1 MLNIDE
7 YLNNFFKGTK
17 NPSLKA
23 MEFFMKK
30 FNNFEQQM
38 NFIHIAG
45 TNGKGSC
52 TEMMANILEK
62 QGYKVGKF
70 LSPHLVKYNERISIN
85 GVEIS
90 DEEMANIIEELQP
103 IIEEY
108 NKTEEV
114 DVTLFE
120 LETTMALLY
129 FYRNNVD
136 FVVLETGL
144 GGLYDCTNII
154 SKPLVSIITSI
165 GYDHL
170 NILGKTLPEIAIQK
184 AGIIKEGSQTVI
196 FEQEKDVNDVFIRTC
211 SSKNNKLHIISN
223 NDISNYRFD
232 ENFQYFNYKDMKD
245 IKINLK
251 GRAQI
256 KNASI
261 CIEAIKIIRNYGYK
275 ITDTS
280 ILEGLSTVIHK
291 GRLEK
296 LNSNPEIIFDGAHNE
311 PAIINLLDT
320 INMYYS
326 NRKRVYIVSIL
337 NRKDYKKML
346 ELLSKDREAIF
357 IMTSGNDAER
367 YTTKEELY
375 NCMSGN
381 IEKNRIYK
389 YELDE
394 AIANIMRKKDDT
406 VYFVI
411 GSFYVYGDVV
421 NLIKKNKD
429 GN

>member
-103 IIEEY
+103 LIEEY
-108 NKTEEV
+108 NKIEEV

-170 NILGKTLPEIAIQK
+170 NILGKTLPEIAVQK

-296 LNSNPEIIFDGAHNE
+296 LNNNPEIIFDGAHNE

-394 AIANIMRKKDDT
+394 AITNIMRKKDDT

-411 GSFYVYGDVV
+411 GSFYVYGDAV

>member
-23 MEFFMKK
+23 MEFFMKN

-85 GVEIS
+85 GVDIS

-170 NILGKTLPEIAIQK
+170 NILGKTLPEIAVQK

-296 LNSNPEIIFDGAHNE
+296 LNNNPEIIFDGAHNE

-320 INMYYS
+320 IKMYYS
-326 NRKRVYIVSIL
+326 NSKRVYIVSIL

-367 YTTKEELY
+367 YTSKEKLY
-375 NCMSGN
+375 NCMSEN

>member
-103 IIEEY
+103 LIEEY
-108 NKTEEV
+108 NKIEEI

-170 NILGKTLPEIAIQK
+170 NILGKTLPEIAVQK

-296 LNSNPEIIFDGAHNE
+296 LNNNPEIIFDGAHNE

-326 NRKRVYIVSIL
+326 NSKRVYIVSIL

-357 IMTSGNDAER
+357 IMTSGNDVER
-367 YTTKEELY
+367 YTSKEKLY
-375 NCMSGN
+375 NCMSEN

-411 GSFYVYGDVV
+411 GSFYVYGDAV

>member
-38 NFIHIAG
+38 KFIHIAG

-90 DEEMANIIEELQP
+90 DEEMANIIKELQP
-103 IIEEY
+103 LIEEY
-108 NKTEEV
+108 NKIEEV
-114 DVTLFE
+114 DITLFE

-170 NILGKTLPEIAIQK
+170 NILGKTLPEIAVQK
-184 AGIIKEGSQTVI
+184 AGIIKEDSQTVI

-211 SSKNNKLHIISN
+211 NSKNNKLHIISN

-232 ENFQYFNYKDMKD
+232 ENLQYFNYKDMKD

-311 PAIINLLDT
+311 PAIINLLNT

-326 NRKRVYIVSIL
+326 NKKRVYIVSIL

-375 NCMSGN
+375 NCMSEN
-381 IEKNRIYK
+381 TEKNRIYK

-394 AIANIMRKKDDT
+394 VIANVMKQKDDT

-411 GSFYVYGDVV
+411 GSFYVYGDVA

>member
-103 IIEEY
+103 LIEEY
-108 NKTEEV
+108 NKIEEI

-170 NILGKTLPEIAIQK
+170 NILGKTLPEIAVQK
-184 AGIIKEGSQTVI
+184 AGIIKDDSQTVI

-326 NRKRVYIVSIL
+326 NSKRVYIVSIL

-375 NCMSGN
+375 NCMSEN
-381 IEKNRIYK
+381 TEKNRIYK

-394 AIANIMRKKDDT
+394 VIANVMKQKDDT

-411 GSFYVYGDVV
+411 GSFYVYGDVA

>member
-103 IIEEY
+103 LTEEY
-108 NKTEEV
+108 NKIEEV

-170 NILGKTLPEIAIQK
+170 NILGKTLPEIAVQK

-320 INMYYS
+320 IKMYYS
-326 NRKRVYIVSIL
+326 NRKRVYMVSIL
-337 NRKDYKKML
+337 NRKNYKKML

>member
-90 DEEMANIIEELQP
+90 DEEMANIIEELEP
-103 IIEEY
+103 LIEEY
-108 NKTEEV
+108 NKIEEV

-120 LETTMALLY
+120 LETTMALLF

-170 NILGKTLPEIAIQK
+170 NILGKTLPEIAVQK

-280 ILEGLSTVIHK
+280 ILEGLSTVIHN

-296 LNSNPEIIFDGAHNE
+296 LNNNPEIIFDGAHNE

-320 INMYYS
+320 IKMYYS
-326 NRKRVYIVSIL
+326 NRKRVYMVSIL
-337 NRKDYKKML
+337 NRKNYKKML

>member
-103 IIEEY
+103 LIEEY
-108 NKTEEV
+108 NKIEEI

-170 NILGKTLPEIAIQK
+170 NILGKTLPEIAVQK
-184 AGIIKEGSQTVI
+184 AGIIKDDSQTVI

-320 INMYYS
+320 IKMYYS

-357 IMTSGNDAER
+357 IMTSGNDVER

-375 NCMSGN
+375 NCMSEN

>member
-85 GVEIS
+85 GVDIS

-170 NILGKTLPEIAIQK
+170 NILGKTLPEIAVQK

-296 LNSNPEIIFDGAHNE
+296 LNNNPEIIFDGAHNE

-320 INMYYS
+320 IKMYYS
-326 NRKRVYIVSIL
+326 NRKRVYMVSIL

>member
-90 DEEMANIIEELQP
+90 NEEMANIIEELQP
-103 IIEEY
+103 LIEEY
-108 NKTEEV
+108 NKIEEV

-170 NILGKTLPEIAIQK
+170 NILGKTLPEIAVQK

-311 PAIINLLDT
+311 PAIMNLLDT

-394 AIANIMRKKDDT
+394 AIANIMRKKDGI

>member
-103 IIEEY
+103 LIEEY
-108 NKTEEV
+108 NKIEEV

-170 NILGKTLPEIAIQK
+170 NILGKTLPEIAVQK

-394 AIANIMRKKDDT
+394 AIANIMRKKDGI